1 MELAEKVARHDE
13 QIKTLFEQQATIRGL
28 TESTHVLALS
38 VQKLTDKIA
47 SQDERLDAIEDS
59 ARYKSRAIWSSIV
72 SGVLGAAVAAVC
84 AIVFK

>member
-13 QIKTLFEQQATIRGL
+13 QIKTLFEQQNTIKGL
-28 TESTHVLALS
+28 TESTHALAVS

-59 ARYKSRAIWSSIV
+59 AKYKSRAIWSSIV
-72 SGVLGAAVAAVC
+72 SGILGAAVAALC
-84 AIVFK
+84 AIIFR

>member
-13 QIKTLFEQQATIRGL
+13 QIKTLFEQQNTIKGL
-28 TESTHVLALS
+28 TESTHALALS

-59 ARYKSRAIWSSIV
+59 EKYKSRAIWSSIV
-72 SGVLGAAVAAVC
+72 SGILGAAVAALC
-84 AIVFK
+84 AIIFR

>member
-13 QIKTLFEQQATIRGL
+13 QIKTLFEQQNTIKGL
-28 TESTHVLALS
+28 TESTHALALS

-59 ARYKSRAIWSSIV
+59 AKYKSRAIWSSIV
-72 SGVLGAAVAAVC
+72 SGILGAAVAALC
-84 AIVFK
+84 AIIFR